1 MSQINLLDLISNK
14 VKNLKAYQVETVEE
28 GIKLH
33 ANENPYPPAPEL
45 KKIIQTRL
53 ENLELN
59 RYPDPDCKILKEA
72 ISSRIQISP
81 KQIVIGNGSDEL
93 IQCLMQVFCDAISFW
108 NSDRV

>member
-1 MSQINLLDLISNK
+1 MSQINLLDLVSNK

-53 ENLELN
+53 EKLELN
-59 RYPDPDCKILKEA
+59 RYPDPDCKILKEV
-72 ISSRIQISP
+72 IRQYPDTTVSRLANERLRKI
-81 KQIVIGNGSDEL
+81 K
-93 IQCLMQVFCDAISFW
+93 
-108 NSDRV
+108 